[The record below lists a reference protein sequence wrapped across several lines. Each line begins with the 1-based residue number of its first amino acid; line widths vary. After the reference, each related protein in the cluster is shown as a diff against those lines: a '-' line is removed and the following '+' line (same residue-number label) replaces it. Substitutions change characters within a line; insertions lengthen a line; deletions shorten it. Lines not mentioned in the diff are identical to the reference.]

1 MTREERIDQAKQA
14 APIDRKQIGSEIR
27 ELELHAKLH
36 PENAVIVYY
45 KINALLEMLEEDSKI
60 SYDAALNKCKT
71 GIAEKQ
77 RWLEAEEPPDAGD
90 NTRDVLTTAK
100 QASE

>member
-45 KINALLEMLEEDSKI
+45 KINALLEVLDEDASDREDPDKDHRP
-60 SYDAALNKCKT
+60 SDCY
-71 GIAEKQ
+71 
-77 RWLEAEEPPDAGD
+77 RRSEAEEPPDAGD
-90 NTRDVLTTAK
+90 HTRDILSAAK
-100 QASE
+100 QTGE